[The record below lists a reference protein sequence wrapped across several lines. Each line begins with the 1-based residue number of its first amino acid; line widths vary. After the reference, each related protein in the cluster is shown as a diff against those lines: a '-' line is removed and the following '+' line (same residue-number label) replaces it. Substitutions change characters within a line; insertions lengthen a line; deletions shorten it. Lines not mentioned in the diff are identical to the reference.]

1 MEVKKRKAVN
11 FDLDTDLLIK
21 YHPSHTDKSAYG
33 QIRNYM
39 EQNGFVHR
47 QYSGYHSEKRMTDTE
62 VTYILQGLF
71 NKYPWLDKCA
81 KVVDITNI
89 GRTHNFLDIREA
101 TIGLA
106 NEQEVPV
113 NQHEHHHRDDTPQ
126 GGSGT
131 STPIKSNNLN

>member
-89 GRTHNFLDIREA
+89 GRNITFWILEKQLLAWQMNKKCLSISMNITIVMIHLKVVRE
-101 TIGLA
+101 LL
-106 NEQEVPV
+106 PLL
-113 NQHEHHHRDDTPQ
+113 
-126 GGSGT
+126 
-131 STPIKSNNLN
+131 NLII